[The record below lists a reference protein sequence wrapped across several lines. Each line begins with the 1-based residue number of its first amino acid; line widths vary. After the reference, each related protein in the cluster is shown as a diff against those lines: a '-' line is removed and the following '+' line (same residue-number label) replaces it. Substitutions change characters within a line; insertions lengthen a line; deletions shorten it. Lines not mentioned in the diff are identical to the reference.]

1 METRRRLAISAMDTT
16 SGRSWTCPRCGRRFR
31 HANQAHSCGSVSLEE
46 VLAGAPPSVGLLF
59 RAIEDR
65 ARLCGPL
72 TLAPTKTRIGL
83 QSGTLYGAVRLGRT
97 GAHLELRLPRREEHP
112 RFTRIEPAQSGAWKH
127 HLVVRTL
134 DDLTPEVERWICAA
148 HRWGESP
155 DGPPPGVPS
164 ESAS

>member
-1 METRRRLAISAMDTT
+1 METRRRNAVFAMDTAN
-16 SGRSWTCPRCGRRFR
+16 GRSWTCPHCGRRFR
-31 HANQAHSCGSVSLEE
+31 HANQAHSCGVFRVED

-65 ARLCGPL
+65 ARRCGPV

-83 QSGTLYGAVRLGRT
+83 QSGTLFGSVRLGRN
-97 GAHLELRLPRREEHP
+97 GAHLELRLPQREEHP
-112 RFTRIEPAQSGAWKH
+112 RFTRVEEAQPGAWTH

-134 DDLTPEVERWICAA
+134 DDLTPEVDRWICAA

-155 DGPPPGVPS
+155 DGSPPAPAPR
-164 ESAS
+164 SAA